1 VGNTQRILNVE
12 RRNAQRYICRG
23 EASIWHPGVRH
34 FVRGTVSDVS
44 LSGCYVE
51 VMTPLNVRDKIA
63 LTLNINGTEI
73 RTAAEV
79 GTSRR
84 GVGMGLRFVD
94 MTETTRS
101 SIRTLISSLGHPGL
115 GPIEIEVWGYDGN
128 ASA

>member
-84 GVGMGLRFVD
+84 GVGMGLRFW
-94 MTETTRS
+94 
-101 SIRTLISSLGHPGL
+101 I
-115 GPIEIEVWGYDGN
+115 
-128 ASA
+128 